1 MQADAG
7 SVLGLGRSPGGRNG
21 NPLRYSCL
29 DNRMARRS
37 WQTTVRGV
45 AESDMTERL
54 GTLHTGPVLLVVL
67 VSVHFLS
74 VTWGPHALPDGSIP
88 GYLWNLPL
96 CPRWRSTV
104 QGPGALESANQKLP
118 PEIENHALLNQ
129 PTRHSHL
136 KQAQW
141 ERWPHRYTVT
151 LPSPAQAA
159 PGERA
164 ARGSYSGSNL
174 LGASLNSQEPCN
186 FPLCGYLFCLWVLE
200 WEFFFLLFFFFGNWC
215 FWFSFSFIL
224 FILLLPKLSSIYFS
238 SL

>member
-1 MQADAG
+1 MEEMQADAG

-29 DNRMARRS
+29 GNHMDRRS
-37 WQTTVRGV
+37 WQATVRGV

-54 GTLHTGPVLLVVL
+54 GTLYTRPVLLVAL
-67 VSVHFLS
+67 ISVHFLS
-74 VTWGPHALPDGSIP
+74 VTWDPHALPDGSIP
-88 GYLWNLPL
+88 GYLWNLPR
-96 CPRWRSTV
+96 CPLWRSAV
-104 QGPGALESANQKLP
+104 QGPGPLESANQKLP

-174 LGASLNSQEPCN
+174 PGASLNSQEPCN
-186 FPLCGYLFCLWVLE
+186 FLLRGSLRG
-200 WEFFFLLFFFFGNWC
+200 FFSFFFFF
-215 FWFSFSFIL
+215 FW
-224 FILLLPKLSSIYFS
+224 
-238 SL
+238 